1 MGWLSPEAKKF
12 WYKVLPLLF
21 LGFQAS
27 LKKDYKLQKN
37 YNRSGGNF
45 FEGNFLWRRVLYWST
60 ILNVLIQHCVILTN
74 NSGTDTSCKNTHI
87 SKKGNICS
95 LRVISRIIL
104 IDSMWSKL
112 IFLSAT
118 LYLK

>member
-12 WYKVLPLLF
+12 WYKVLPLPF
-21 LGFQAS
+21 LGFQAF

-45 FEGNFLWRRVLYWST
+45 FEGNFPWRRVLYWST

-87 SKKGNICS
+87 SKKGN
-95 LRVISRIIL
+95 
-104 IDSMWSKL
+104 
-112 IFLSAT
+112 
-118 LYLK
+118 YLFIEGYK